1 MQFPPELRGSQQFS
15 AAPGLL
21 PASSQHEQQ
30 LTGPWVGSAQAVN
43 GVLSPFAPPA
53 PVGAMPTL
61 PSTSMAPQ
69 LAHEGGGFLAAPTP
83 PMPPEPVGSCPPLP
97 LPVAP
102 SSSVTPWVQTVPQ
115 AMPWGTYPSTA
126 ATTTNGAPQ
135 LMRFSAGDQ
144 PTFTTNER
152 RFRKRYLP
160 PFGPEPPR
168 KLAITEE
175 KISAQLSDLSLD
187 GVLSSPPSTS
197 GKDSEEKRLHVLCPQ
212 LEASPRTEPLLPQPV
227 LDDLR
232 KRATMAV
239 VLWQPLGPAT
249 ADKASG
255 EDKAEEEGK
264 DKAEANQRESK
275 EEEEEEEEASM
286 EL

>member
-1 MQFPPELRGSQQFS
+1 MQFPPELRGSQQFP
-15 AAPGLL
+15 ATPGLL
-21 PASSQHEQQ
+21 PASQLEQQ

-43 GVLSPFAPPA
+43 GVLNPYAPPA

-69 LAHEGGGFLAAPTP
+69 LAQEGGGFLAAPMPPTP
-83 PMPPEPVGSCPPLP
+83 PQPVGSCPPLP

-115 AMPWGTYPSTA
+115 AMPWGTYPST
-126 ATTTNGAPQ
+126 TTTNGAPQ

-144 PTFTTNER
+144 PTWAVNER
-152 RFRKRYLP
+152 RFRKRYLAA
-160 PFGPEPPR
+160 FGPEPPR
-168 KLAITEE
+168 KQAITEE
-175 KISAQLSDLSLD
+175 KIAAQLSDLSLD
-187 GVLSSPPSTS
+187 GVLSSPPPPSAS
-197 GKDSEEKRLHVLCPQ
+197 GKDSEEKRLHVLCPE
-212 LEASPRTEPLLPQPV
+212 LEAPPRHEPLLPQPV

-239 VLWQPLGPAT
+239 VLWQPLGPPT

-255 EDKAEEEGK
+255 EDKAKEEE
-264 DKAEANQRESK
+264 DKAEPSQRETK
-275 EEEEEEEEASM
+275 EEEEEEEASM